1 MLKLESIKAF
11 NFNNLHNKKITIV
24 THKNPDGDA
33 IGSSMGLY
41 FFLKKFSPHVHVVV
55 PNELPEFLKWMPDT
69 NKILVFETQN
79 RQAKTALEQ
88 AEVIFCLDFNALHR
102 MGEDMGGFV
111 QKLSPEFYL
120 IDHHEMPDTFAKYLF
135 SDTSYGSTCEMVL
148 DVILESEK
156 SDLIDANIA
165 TCLYTGI
172 VTDSGSFRFPK
183 TTAATHKKVSI
194 LLQTGI
200 DNAAIHHQ
208 LFNGN
213 SYNSLQ
219 LLGKALQNLHMVTP
233 KVSYIA
239 LSHQELNEFHYQKGD
254 TESIVNYGLSIKG
267 IVMTAFFMENVA
279 EKIIK
284 ISFRSVGNFDV
295 NQFARNHFNGG
306 GHKNAAGGKSSLSLQ
321 ETIYIFQQTINQYP
335 ELCTV

>member
-11 NFNNLHNKKITIV
+11 NLNNLHNKKITIV

-33 IGSSMGLY
+33 IGSSLGLY
-41 FFLKKFSPHVHVVV
+41 FFLKKFSKDVHVVV

-79 RQAKTALEQ
+79 RQAKAVLEQ
-88 AEVIFCLDFNALHR
+88 AEVIFCLDFNAMHR

-148 DVILESEK
+148 DVILESDK
-156 SDLIDANIA
+156 SDLLDANIA

-200 DNAAIHHQ
+200 DNVGIHNQ
-208 LFNGN
+208 LFNSN

-219 LLGKALQNLHMVTP
+219 LLGKALQNLKMPTS

-239 LSHQELNEFHYQKGD
+239 LSHEELNEFQYQKGD

-267 IVMTAFFMENVA
+267 IVLTAFFMENVA

-306 GHKNAAGGKSSLSLQ
+306 GHKNAAGGKSTLSLQ
-321 ETIYIFQQTINQYP
+321 ETIQLFQKTISQYP
-335 ELCTV
+335 ELCT

>member
-11 NFNNLHNKKITIV
+11 NLNNLHNKKITIV

-33 IGSSMGLY
+33 IGSSLGLY
-41 FFLKKFSPHVHVVV
+41 FFLKKISPNVQVVV
-55 PNELPEFLKWMPDT
+55 PNELPDFLKWMPDSE
-69 NKILVFETQN
+69 KILVFETQN
-79 RQAKTALEQ
+79 RQAKSALEQ
-88 AEVIFCLDFNALHR
+88 AEVIFCLDFNAMHR

-111 QKLSPEFYL
+111 PKLTPEFYL
-120 IDHHEMPDTFAKYLF
+120 IDHHEMPDSFAKYLF

-148 DVILESEK
+148 DVILQSEK
-156 SDLIDANIA
+156 SDLLDANIA

-172 VTDSGSFRFPK
+172 VTDSGSFKFPK
-183 TTAATHKKVSI
+183 TTAATHQKVSI

-200 DNAAIHHQ
+200 DNANIHNQ

-213 SYNSLQ
+213 TYNSLQ
-219 LLGKALQNLHMVTP
+219 LLGKALQNLQLVTT

-239 LSHQELNEFHYQKGD
+239 LSHQELNQFNYQKGD
-254 TESIVNYGLSIKG
+254 TESIVNYGLSVKG

-284 ISFRSVGNFDV
+284 ISFRSIGDFDV
-295 NQFARNHFNGG
+295 NQFARKHFNGG
-306 GHKNAAGGKSSLSLQ
+306 GHKNAAGGKSTLSLQ
-321 ETIYIFQQTINQYP
+321 QTIDLFQQTITQYP

>member
-11 NFNNLHNKKITIV
+11 NFNNLLNKNITIV
-24 THKNPDGDA
+24 THKKPVGDD

>member
-11 NFNNLHNKKITIV
+11 NFNNLDNKKITIV

-79 RQAKTALEQ
+79 RQAKAALEQ
-88 AEVIFCLDFNALHR
+88 AEIIFCLDFNAMHR

-148 DVILESEK
+148 DVILQSEK

-183 TTAATHKKVSI
+183 TTAATHEKVSI

-200 DNAAIHHQ
+200 DNAAIHNQ

-219 LLGKALQNLHMVTP
+219 LLGKALQNLQMVSS

-295 NQFARNHFNGG
+295 NQFARKHFNGG

-321 ETIYIFQQTINQYP
+321 ETIQLFQQTISQYP
-335 ELCTV
+335 ELCTS